1 MLTGLLSINLIMHT
15 LQRDLN
21 SCFNYVQIPSL
32 SLASLVAKSSSECV
46 KSGCK
51 VGVTPQRGH
60 SVVACFASRMEVKKG
75 SC

>member
-15 LQRDLN
+15 LQKDLN
-21 SCFNYVQIPSL
+21 SCFYCVKILSL
-32 SLASLVAKSSSECV
+32 SLASVVVKSLSDCV

-60 SVVACFASRMEVKKG
+60 SVVACFASRMEGKKL